1 VKKYGISFIG
11 AGKVAGVLSRAF
23 SDSGH
28 RITSIVSRRKE
39 NCRELV
45 ESLNSTWS
53 SDLSFSDSTD
63 IIVIAVPDDT
73 IREVSCRLR
82 CPEKTIVAHTA
93 GSIGIDVFP
102 PELKHTGVLYPLQT
116 FSPGRKINFR
126 DLPFFIE
133 ASDRNSETVLV
144 ELVDSLEAKAYF
156 AEASS
161 RRLLHV
167 AAVFACNFTNHMLAA
182 SKIIAAEA
190 GEEFSTLEPLVRET
204 ILKAFENGPM
214 KSQTGPAVRSDTGTI
229 EKHIELLSFSPE
241 LQQIYK
247 QVTSSIMDLYK
258 KKSI

>member
-1 VKKYGISFIG
+1 M
-11 AGKVAGVLSRAF
+11 
-23 SDSGH
+23 
-28 RITSIVSRRKE
+28 
-39 NCRELV
+39 
-45 ESLNSTWS
+45 
-53 SDLSFSDSTD
+53 
-63 IIVIAVPDDT
+63 
-73 IREVSCRLR
+73 
-82 CPEKTIVAHTA
+82 
-93 GSIGIDVFP
+93 
-102 PELKHTGVLYPLQT
+102 
-116 FSPGRKINFR
+116 
-126 DLPFFIE
+126 
-133 ASDRNSETVLV
+133 